1 MLVIGVD
8 VTERGLFST
17 NTLHKHRLVE
27 KFLHLL
33 SLFWFTSFLH
43 NCHKEILNKIEFLN
57 PIPSSKK
64 VVKYFFYPVTVN
76 GDGDGKIIHRA
87 FLLNDLAKFE
97 TIFITI
103 LHLLASPV

>member
-1 MLVIGVD
+1 MLLPVAFYPL
-8 VTERGLFST
+8 THFT
-17 NTLHKHRLVE
+17 NTDSWK
-27 KFLHLL
+27 
-33 SLFWFTSFLH
+33 SSFTSFHH
-43 NCHKEILNKIEFLN
+43 NCNKEILNKIEFLN

-76 GDGDGKIIHRA
+76 GGGDGKIIHRA

-97 TIFITI
+97 SIFITV